1 MSKKLI
7 AVASAAALAL
17 TALVGVAP
25 ASANVVVAVDGT
37 NGADSGAGTSAS
49 PYLES
54 VPAANLIDDISSIE
68 FDVTT
73 VVGQVLTVTATGA
86 VRVLDVVTGATA
98 GTLYTSASG
107 STTYTETAD
116 ATTTSFV
123 VYNTSTTAGTIQIS
137 LKSATTSATGD
148 LIHIKGVAAAP
159 YNYTVTVPASIAS
172 GATGEITATVTDLF
186 GNALEA
192 NATAITDLQSATAA
206 GLSAPTL
213 GAVVTWDSTRKVYY
227 QSVTAQATAAP
238 WSYTLALSKTDIGG
252 LAKAKDTHFAAVNS
266 PAAAAANATAT
277 AQIAALTAQ
286 LAASRPIATSVT
298 KKKYNTLA
306 RKWNA
311 AFPSQKVALKK

>member
-1 MSKKLI
+1 VV
-7 AVASAAALAL
+7 AVAS
-17 TALVGVAP
+17 
-25 ASANVVVAVDGT
+25 NV
-37 NGADSGAGTSAS
+37 ADSGAGTSVS

-54 VPAANLIDDISSIE
+54 VPALNLIDTDSSIG

-73 VVGQVLTVTATGA
+73 IVGQVMTVTATGS
-86 VRVLDVVTGATA
+86 VRILDVVTGATA
-98 GTLYTSASG
+98 STLYTSASG

-116 ATTTSFV
+116 AITTSFV

-148 LIHIKGVAAAP
+148 LIYIKGVAADP
-159 YNYTVTVPASIAS
+159 YNYTVNVPASIAA

-192 NATAITDLQSATAA
+192 NATAITDLESATAA

-213 GAVVTWDSTRKVYY
+213 GAVVTWDSTRMVYY

-238 WSYTLALSKTDIGG
+238 WSYTLALSKADIGG
-252 LAKAKDTHFAAVNS
+252 LAEAKDTHFAAVNS
-266 PAAAAANATAT
+266 PEAAAANATAT

-286 LAASRPIATSVT
+286 IATMRTFERSVT
-298 KKKYNTLA
+298 KKRFNTLA

-311 AFPSQKVALKK
+311 AFPSQAVKLKPPLVK